1 MDEWMENTSNHPIIY
16 SSNHPW
22 RRSMPIIDNSGMSM
36 EEEKLWL
43 RTWIEVSVAA
53 LRENYAVFRELLGP
67 ECRLMAIAKSNA
79 YGHGLIDYSR
89 TMQELGADWIGVDSI
104 VEAVKLRGNG
114 ITAPILVL
122 GYTLP
127 QWFELAGEQ
136 RISLT
141 ISTRDS
147 LREIARRRLSL
158 LRLHLKIDTG
168 MHRQG
173 FQSTEVPDVCR
184 FIADHLE
191 TEQIEGIYTHFA
203 SAKNPAFPADTRKQL
218 AQFTEAVS
226 IVESSGL
233 RPLRHAAAT
242 GGAMV
247 FPEARFDMARIGIG
261 LMGYWPSHETKACF
275 GDRIRLHPALAWK
288 TIVTEIKQV
297 RKGEGIGYDLTEELR
312 RDSTVAILP
321 VGYWHGYRRSL
332 SGIGHVLA
340 RGRRAR
346 VLGRVSMDMICI
358 DATDIA
364 DVQCGDEVT
373 LIGQAGAE
381 EVDVYELARL
391 SATSWYETITQLNPL
406 IKKFY
411 R

>member
-1 MDEWMENTSNHPIIY
+1 
-16 SSNHPW
+16 
-22 RRSMPIIDNSGMSM
+22 MPIIDNSGMSM

-43 RTWIEVSVAA
+43 RTWIEISVDA
-53 LRENYAVFRELLGP
+53 LKENVAVFRQLLGP

-104 VEAVKLRGNG
+104 VEAVKLRANG
-114 ITAPILVL
+114 ITTPILVL

-127 QWFELAGEQ
+127 QWFEMAGEQ

-141 ISTRDS
+141 ISTGES
-147 LREIARRRLSL
+147 LRQIAQRRLAD

-173 FQSTEVPDVCR
+173 FQLDEMRDVCR
-184 FIADHLE
+184 FIAGNID
-191 TEQIEGIYTHFA
+191 TAQVEGIYTHFA
-203 SAKNPAFPADTRKQL
+203 AAKNPAFPADTRRQL
-218 AQFTEAVS
+218 TRFTDAVS
-226 IVESSGL
+226 IVESFGM

-242 GGAMV
+242 GGVMV
-247 FPEARFDMARIGIG
+247 FPETRFDMARIGIG
-261 LMGYWPSHETKACF
+261 LMGYWPSHETRACY
-275 GDRIRLHPALAWK
+275 GDRLRLHPALTWK
-288 TIVTEIKQV
+288 TIVTEVKRV
-297 RKGEGIGYDLTEELR
+297 REGEGIGYDLTEAPR
-312 RDSTVAILP
+312 RDSTIAILP

-332 SGIGHVLA
+332 SGIGHVLV
-340 RGRRAR
+340 RDRRAR
-346 VLGRVSMDMICI
+346 VLGRVSMDMVCI
-358 DATDIA
+358 DVTDIPGA
-364 DVQCGDEVT
+364 QCGDEVI
-373 LIGQAGAE
+373 LLGKSGAE